1 MGNLFS
7 GPKVQTD
14 PGAQAA
20 AVRQQTIADA
30 QLTDSMQGN
39 LVTDTRSRLRQFGIQ
54 PAAAASGGGYGGSF
68 GGAGGNFWGSK
79 SDPLANPALGIFANV
94 FDQAMKRG
102 G

>member
-1 MGNLFS
+1 MGSLFS

-54 PAAAASGGGYGGSF
+54 PASSGYGGSF
-68 GGAGGNFWGSK
+68 GGGNSGGAPGGGWGGAQQFWSTMQK
-79 SDPLANPALGIFANV
+79 IT
-94 FDQAMKRG
+94 
-102 G
+102 